1 MKNITLIDKS
11 SHNITSQF
19 DSNKIINLTSKPTVI
34 VLKHE
39 IEIFEI
45 KQENNQVVII
55 LKNGEKIIVEGF
67 FDADHSL
74 VVQGSDQQLIWVQ
87 FTDQRGA
94 LLAEI
99 TYQPLEEIEPLLYKD
114 GAVLPWLWPVVT
126 AGGILA
132 WAADG
137 SSKDSKRTDS
147 VPPDNGNSE
156 NNTGGA
162 GGDLINGKDGLT
174 PHIGE
179 NGNWF
184 IGETDTGIKAEG
196 EAGQSA
202 YDIYREQAENKVLI
216 DTGLN
221 DKDTWLAENEGK
233 TEADF
238 QQTQEEAIAAAEE
251 ENKILDQAEWLAGL
265 QGDQGETGQ
274 DGLTPHIG
282 ANGNWFIG
290 ETDTGIKA
298 QGDAGSNGTDGKS
311 AYDLAVENGYTG
323 TLEEWL
329 AALKGEAGA
338 NGQSAYELAVENGY
352 KGTEQ
357 EWLTS
362 LIGQDGAAGA
372 AGADGQSAYEL
383 AVENGYEGTIQDW
396 LDGLTIE
403 VIGAEGKSAYDLAV
417 ENGFNGSVI
426 EWLASLKGEQ
436 GEAGKDG
443 SVVTIGTNGN
453 WFIDGVDTNV
463 AAAGKDG
470 KSALEL
476 AKEAGVIGDN
486 GTVQD
491 LFAALKGEKGD
502 TGAAG

>member
-99 TYQPLEEIEPLLYKD
+99 NYQPLEEIEPLLYKD

-137 SSKDSKRTDS
+137 SSKDSKKTDS
-147 VPPDNGNSE
+147 VPPDNGNGE
-156 NNTGGA
+156 NNTGGDNNTGGA

-174 PHIGE
+174 PYIGE

-196 EAGQSA
+196 EA
-202 YDIYREQAENKVLI
+202 
-216 DTGLN
+216 
-221 DKDTWLAENEGK
+221 
-233 TEADF
+233 
-238 QQTQEEAIAAAEE
+238 
-251 ENKILDQAEWLAGL
+251 
-265 QGDQGETGQ
+265 GQ

-443 SVVTIGTNGN
+443 TVVTIGTNGN
-453 WFIDGVDTNV
+453 WFIDGVDSQV

-470 KSALEL
+470 SVVTINKDNNHWYID
-476 AKEAGVIGDN
+476 GVDTGVVAVAQNGKD
-486 GTVQD
+486 GTVVTIGTNGNWFIDGVDSQV
-491 LFAALKGEKGD
+491 A
-502 TGAAG
+502 AAGKDGSVVTINKDNNHWYIDGVDTDRDQWQLVY